1 MDARI
6 YLTGNHFMVFETEQ
20 IFLKFCVPKK
30 LTTIY
35 EIQSYDSGY
44 MVVDTNYGEEKTE
57 GINKLL
63 ATDLEN
69 SGYKASFVLRGQHL
83 DLSVS
88 SFRDPIRELHLLE
101 AVKINNTLLIDEV
114 CCA

>member
-44 MVVDTNYGEEKTE
+44 MVVDTNYGEEYV
-57 GINKLL
+57 
-63 ATDLEN
+63 DLVHIANEI
-69 SGYKASFVLRGQHL
+69 KVSF
-83 DLSVS
+83 
-88 SFRDPIRELHLLE
+88 SFANIRPILG
-101 AVKINNTLLIDEV
+101 
-114 CCA
+114 

>member
-1 MDARI
+1 MDAI
-6 YLTGNHFMVFETEQ
+6 LLNACLIIEGIAFE
-20 IFLKFCVPKK
+20 V
-30 LTTIY
+30 
-35 EIQSYDSGY
+35 
-44 MVVDTNYGEEKTE
+44 EKTE